1 MHIKWVKGA
10 KVDLLGFTF
19 HYINTPW
26 SSRVTEQRSNSVQN
40 IRGGLYVYPSKE
52 STTRFKKKIKSMLS
66 DNLNWSP
73 YRIICALNPIIR
85 GWGNYF
91 GVGTLR
97 EFSRLDHYVYYRTYR
112 YIRRKFKKVSVD
124 ILTERYYRGISTP
137 SGRSWQF
144 HGTWNGAPNDRKVRK
159 GDIEW
164 LVLLCKLSKPV
175 PSQMFRAN
183 LEVLRISFYI
193 DSKPFEKWS
202 TNMFKLRSLG
212 KTFNNWSVLYKQ
224 QKGICVECGESL
236 GYLLEEN
243 LEIHHINQ
251 VSKWDSSQESV
262 NKLSNLQ
269 LIHKSCHRA
278 ILVAK

>member
-1 MHIKWVKGA
+1 
-10 KVDLLGFTF
+10 
-19 HYINTPW
+19 
-26 SSRVTEQRSNSVQN
+26 
-40 IRGGLYVYPSKE
+40 VYPSKG
-52 STTRFKKKIKSMLS
+52 STTKFKKKIKSILN

-73 YRIICALNPIIR
+73 YRMICALNPIIR

-112 YIRRKFKKVSVD
+112 YIRRKFKKVSVG
-124 ILTERYYRGISTP
+124 ILIERYYRGVSTP
-137 SGRSWQF
+137 SGKSWQF
-144 HGTWNGAPNDRKVRK
+144 HGTWNDAPNNLKIRK
-159 GDIEW
+159 GNIEW

-175 PSQMFRAN
+175 PSQMFRAK
-183 LEVLRISFYI
+183 LEVLKTSFYI

-202 TNMFKLRSLG
+202 TSMFQLRNVG
-212 KTFNNWSVLYKQ
+212 KTSNKWSELYKQ
-224 QKGICVECGESL
+224 QKGICVECGGSL

-251 VSKWDSSQESV
+251 VSKWDLSQGGV

-269 LIHKSCHRA
+269 LIHKSCHRG
-278 ILVAK
+278 IPVAK